1 MPLLSYQEFA
11 ATSQT
16 GGSIRED
23 LLDYIEN
30 LSPKDTPLYN
40 NLGAVQVSAGY
51 IEYTE
56 DSLAARGHNA
66 NNEGVAATD
75 VALTTPSRLQSIVQ
89 NVQKNYQVSGRQDAI
104 NHAGMSTMLSY
115 QEMKA
120 LAEFKNDCEHAL
132 HRGSAVTGNT
142 ATAAQFRGFLN
153 LAGTYFTAS
162 SGTTLTEKVFN
173 DITTSTY
180 TTPVNLREWYGGMFL
195 KRTLNQFTTSVQ
207 RYLPGDG
214 KKQIDMI
221 NVLENDVGVMTLF
234 TSRDQLAASAIGSSG
249 NSWIAID
256 PSKFQIGWL
265 RAPKTVELGI
275 DGDRTRKMIIGEL
288 TLITRSLKAYAG
300 ASGHVAYVA

>member
-89 NVQKNYQVSGRQDAI
+89 NVQKN
-104 NHAGMSTMLSY
+104 
-115 QEMKA
+115 
-120 LAEFKNDCEHAL
+120 F
-132 HRGSAVTGNT
+132 
-142 ATAAQFRGFLN
+142 
-153 LAGTYFTAS
+153 
-162 SGTTLTEKVFN
+162 
-173 DITTSTY
+173 
-180 TTPVNLREWYGGMFL
+180 
-195 KRTLNQFTTSVQ
+195 
-207 RYLPGDG
+207 
-214 KKQIDMI
+214 
-221 NVLENDVGVMTLF
+221 
-234 TSRDQLAASAIGSSG
+234 
-249 NSWIAID
+249 
-256 PSKFQIGWL
+256 
-265 RAPKTVELGI
+265 
-275 DGDRTRKMIIGEL
+275 
-288 TLITRSLKAYAG
+288 
-300 ASGHVAYVA
+300 